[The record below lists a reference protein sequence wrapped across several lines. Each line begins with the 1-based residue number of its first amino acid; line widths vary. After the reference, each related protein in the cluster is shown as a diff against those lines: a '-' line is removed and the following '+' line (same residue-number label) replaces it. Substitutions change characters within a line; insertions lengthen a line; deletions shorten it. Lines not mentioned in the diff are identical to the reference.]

1 MVLIILLARRT
12 VGRYGGIC
20 RNRFG
25 RKALKLQRK
34 RSEKL
39 NYSYDQQCLQEVIFI
54 PAEVSEISSPQLRE
68 HVFLQP
74 ADALLYVSR
83 ELQHT

>member
-1 MVLIILLARRT
+1 MVLIILLASRT

-39 NYSYDQQCLQEVIFI
+39 NYSDDQQCLQEVIFI